1 MLGNVFLT
9 KSLEHALD
17 LKTKKDQSLKN
28 GGSVK
33 KKKKKDGGE
42 D

>member
-1 MLGNVFLT
+1 MLGNVFNS

-17 LKTKKDQSLKN
+17 LKTKKDLSLLKTIA
-28 GGSVK
+28 VL
-33 KKKKKDGGE
+33 KKKDGGE